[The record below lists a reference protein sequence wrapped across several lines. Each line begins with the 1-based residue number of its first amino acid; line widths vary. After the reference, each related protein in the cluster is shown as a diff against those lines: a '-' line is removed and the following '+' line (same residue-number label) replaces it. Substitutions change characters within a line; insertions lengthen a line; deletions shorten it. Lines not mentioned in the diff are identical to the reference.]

1 MALRIVSHNAFWF
14 QGASFPSD
22 SPGPPDRRV
31 LNALAELHASL
42 APDVLCIQEIQ
53 DAETFA
59 ALAAAVGMDG
69 CYSPGR
75 ELPQYGGATL
85 WRSPPASHA
94 DWRDAGAAPQRMWQ
108 VVALPGA
115 HGFVVANVHLPSA
128 RQLPKE
134 TAQQRRLAELE
145 ALLSRDPRPDVIAG
159 DLNEQ
164 PGGPVGELLRSHGYA
179 DAAEAAGQAGAATKV
194 GGGRGDYV
202 WLSAAATGRLMEYGV
217 AGGEGF
223 WKGVSG
229 KEPLS
234 DHLPLWV
241 SLDAGPPRG

>member
-22 SPGPPDRRV
+22 SPGPPDGRV
-31 LNALAELHASL
+31 LHALAALYASL
-42 APDVLCIQEIQ
+42 APDVLCIQEVQ

-59 ALAAAVGMDG
+59 ALAAAARMDG
-69 CYSPGR
+69 GYSPGR

-94 DWRDAGAAPQRMWQ
+94 DWRDAGAVPQRMWQ
-108 VVALPGA
+108 VAALGGT
-115 HGFVVANVHLPSA
+115 HGLVVANVHLPSA
-128 RQLPKE
+128 RQLSKE
-134 TAQQRRLAELE
+134 IAQQRRLAELE
-145 ALLSRDPRPDVIAG
+145 ALLSCDPRPDVLAG

-179 DAAEAAGQAGAATKV
+179 DAAEAAGQADRATKV

-202 WLSAAATGRLMEYGV
+202 WLSAAATRRLVEYGV
-217 AGGEGF
+217 AEGEGF
-223 WKGVSG
+223 RKGVSG
-229 KEPLS
+229 GERLS

-241 SLDAGPPRG
+241 SLDAGLPRG